1 MSGDAETGDP
11 AGSDRGPAGGSVID
25 RVVRYAL
32 TAAPDRPELESAI
45 RNYYGHIDG
54 DDLEARPIEDLFGLA
69 VDHLQMVES
78 WQPDTIA
85 IEVADPRI
93 EVDGWG
99 SGNTVIRIVSDD
111 MPFLVDSVTMELSRL
126 GVGIEFVV
134 HPVLSCTLA
143 GTPTFGPS
151 DELGDGRHLL
161 SLISIVV
168 DRRMLTNDQGEIEP
182 NLRRVL
188 GDVRAAV
195 DDWSAM
201 QARMIEVSNSIKS
214 ADLPIDERDVTET
227 AELLDWL
234 VGDHF
239 LFLGARDYELGW
251 EGDVEVLRITPGSG
265 LGILQ
270 DEHHLGRPRP
280 LSEMSTAAREQVRER
295 RLLNLT
301 KAGTKATVHRASHLD
316 YVGIKTF
323 DENGEVNGER
333 RFLGLFTSEV
343 YNRSVAVIPRA
354 RRTVAEVL
362 SKAGYPSGGHD
373 EKRLKTILERY
384 PRDDLLQMEADE
396 LYDTAIAIAGLQ
408 ERRRVR
414 VFSRRELFGRFVTVL
429 VYLPRDRYNT
439 STRSS
444 IEELLLGTHRATLA
458 DWDAQMSE
466 SVLARLRYVLR
477 VDVVAAN
484 GTANDGNGTVEKAVD
499 AELESQIES
508 LIRLWD
514 DDFAEA
520 LGHRFGEDEALG
532 LQSRY
537 ADAFS
542 LDFQRAFDPRAAAV
556 DVGHLEALDED
567 GALRL
572 SAYREPGRKASSF
585 KIKLYRRGER
595 VSLTTVMP
603 ILTNLGVTVVDERPY
618 EVQRAGHDPLWIY
631 DFALEHDGSE
641 LEFADAAVLVEDAF
655 AGVWNGAFDDDGLNR
670 LVLRAGLGA
679 ADVAVLRA
687 YSRYLQQVRFA
698 YSPLFIEQTLAEHPA
713 VVRLMFELF
722 TTRFYPADGDVAEA
736 GGGSA
741 AVAELEDR
749 IAIAIDTIESLDHD
763 RVLRR
768 FLNLIMATV
777 RTTWAQRDEHGDP
790 REYLALKFDCRAIEE
805 LPEPRPAYEIFVYS
819 PRFEGVHLRAGPVAR
834 GGLRWSDRSEDYRTE
849 VLGLVKAQMVK
860 NAVIVPAGAKGGFV
874 LKRRPDD
881 SALLGQEVVACYK
894 LFISGLLDL
903 TDNFVDGETV
913 APKRTR
919 RFDGD
924 DPYLVVAADK
934 GTATFSDVANTVALG
949 RGFWMGDAFASGGS
963 QGYDHKRMGITARG
977 AWESVKR
984 HFRELGVDVEADP
997 FSAVGIGDMSGDVFG
1012 NGMLLSRSM
1021 RLVAAFDHRHI
1032 FIDPNPEAGLAYDER
1047 RRLFD
1052 LPRSSWDDY
1061 DRSLIS
1067 EGGGVYDRSAK
1078 SIDLSEQAR
1087 EVLEVEVDSLTPE
1100 ELITACLKATVGLL
1114 WNGGIGT
1121 YVKASHETNAEVGD
1135 KANDHIRVS
1144 AKDLHCAVIGEG
1156 GNLGVTQRGRVEF
1169 AKNGGRVFTDAID
1182 NAGGV
1187 DCSDH
1192 EVNIKILLDEI
1203 VADEDM
1209 TAKQRN
1215 TLLEDMTNDVAML
1228 VLANNYRQ
1236 SLALSVARIDAP
1248 SLVDVHARYLDQ
1260 LEQQG
1265 ELVRQLEALPDGED
1279 LSERRLAGT
1288 GLTTPE
1294 LAVVSAYTKNML
1306 GRQIIESSV
1315 PDDEAM
1321 FPLLVDYF
1329 PVQLRDRFGPR
1340 IAAHRLRREIIA
1352 NQLANLVVDRAG
1364 VSMIYRLGQETSAP
1378 PPEIASAHFAAW
1390 SIFDL
1395 ESVVTAVN
1403 GLDGVLAVDKQL
1415 AIHLGCRQLAERA
1428 TRLMLRNRPI
1438 PFNAALAIA
1447 ELSGP
1452 VGETTSFLADDLLG
1466 TDRQSFEAQV
1476 ADLTSGGAPHDLAVR
1491 AAGLSA
1497 AVAALDIVAVAADSG
1512 IGLREVAA
1520 VYFAAADALDLT
1532 WLRDRI
1538 LALPRDT
1545 QWATLA
1551 RLTLRTDLYADQREL
1566 VAQIM
1571 AVGDGGLETLG
1582 SDVQELEPLARVEQW
1597 MVLNRPEV
1605 DRYRKTMVA
1614 IRATTTDVTS
1624 LLVAAREV
1632 RNLISR
1638 TKVGL

>member
-1 MSGDAETGDP
+1 MNGETESGEPKKGNATSSAE
-11 AGSDRGPAGGSVID
+11 SMID
-25 RVVRYAL
+25 RVVAYAM
-32 TAAPDRPELESAI
+32 ANVADRPELGPAI
-45 RNYYGHIDG
+45 RHYYAHIDS
-54 DDLEARPIEDLFGLA
+54 DDLEARAVEDLFGMA
-69 VDHLQMVES
+69 ADHLRMVAA
-78 WQPDTIA
+78 WKPGTIG
-85 IEVADPRI
+85 IEVTNPRL

-99 SGNTVIRIVSDD
+99 SGNTVVRIVTAD

-126 GVGIEFVV
+126 GVGIQFVA
-134 HPVLSCTLA
+134 HPVLSCRLDGPPA
-143 GTPTFGPS
+143 FGPA
-151 DELGDGRHLL
+151 DEQGEDRQLL
-161 SLISIVV
+161 SLMSVEI
-168 DRRMLTNDQGEIEP
+168 DRRVLADDGGQIEP

-195 DDWSAM
+195 DDWEPM
-201 QARMIEVSNSIKS
+201 RQRMIDVSESIKS
-214 ADLPIDERDVTET
+214 SDLPIDDRDIAET

-234 VGDHF
+234 ADNHF
-239 LFLGARDYELGW
+239 LFLGARDYELGLDD
-251 EGDVEVLRITPGSG
+251 GVDVLRIVPGSG
-265 LGILQ
+265 LGILAG
-270 DEHHLGRPRP
+270 DMHLGGPRP
-280 LSEMSTAAREQVRER
+280 LSEMSVEAREQVKER

-301 KAGTKATVHRASHLD
+301 KAGRRATVHRASHLD

-323 DENGEVNGER
+323 DHNGDVNGER
-333 RFLGLFTSEV
+333 RFLGLFASEV
-343 YNRSVAVIPRA
+343 YNRSVGVIPRA
-354 RRTVAEVL
+354 RRAVEEVL
-362 SKAGYPSGGHD
+362 ARAGYPAGGHD
-373 EKRLKTILERY
+373 EKRLRTILERY

-396 LYDTAIAIAGLQ
+396 LYDTAVAIAGLQ

-444 IEELLLGTHRATLA
+444 IEELLIGCYGATLA

-466 SVLARLRYVLR
+466 SVLARLRFVLR
-477 VDVVAAN
+477 VDTPEAN
-484 GTANDGNGTVEKAVD
+484 GQPLDGVATNSSAAGAVD
-499 AELESQIES
+499 ADLEAEIES

-514 DDFAEA
+514 DDFAAA
-520 LGHRFGEDEALG
+520 LSHRFGEDEAIL
-532 LQSRY
+532 LQNRY
-537 ADAFS
+537 GDAFG

-556 DVGHLEALDED
+556 DVGFLESLDQD

-572 SAYREPGRKASSF
+572 SAYREPGRESSSF
-585 KIKLYRRGER
+585 KLKLYRRGAR
-595 VSLTTVMP
+595 VSLTAVMP

-618 EVQRAGHDPLWIY
+618 QVTPTGTDPVWIY
-631 DFALEHDGSE
+631 DFALEHEGSE
-641 LEFADAAVLVEDAF
+641 LAFAEAAVLVEGAF
-655 AGVWNGAFDDDGLNR
+655 TGVWHGTFDDDGLNR

-679 ADVAVLRA
+679 ADVAVIRA

-698 YSPLFIEQTLAEHPA
+698 YSPSFIEQTLAEHPS

-722 TTRFYPADGDVAEA
+722 ANRFTPHDQSSF
-736 GGGSA
+736 GSVDA
-741 AVAELEDR
+741 SDDETGAELEDR

-768 FLNLIMATV
+768 FLNLITATT
-777 RTTWAQRDEHGDP
+777 RTTWAQRDEHGHHRD
-790 REYLALKFDCRAIEE
+790 YLALKFDCRAIEE

-874 LKRRPDD
+874 VKRRPDD
-881 SALLGQEVVACYK
+881 TALLGKEVVACYQ
-894 LFISGLLDL
+894 LFISGLLNL
-903 TDNFVDGETV
+903 TDNLVDGDVV
-913 APKRTR
+913 APLATVRY
-919 RFDGD
+919 DGD
-924 DPYLVVAADK
+924 DPYMVVAADK
-934 GTATFSDVANTVALG
+934 GTATFSDVANTVAVG
-949 RGFWMGDAFASGGS
+949 REFWLGDAFASGGS
-963 QGYDHKRMGITARG
+963 QGYDHKKMGITARG

-984 HFRELGVDVEADP
+984 HFRDLGLDVGSDP
-997 FSAVGIGDMSGDVFG
+997 FTAVGIGDMSGDVFG

-1032 FIDPNPEAGLAYDER
+1032 IIDPNPDPGPAYDER
-1047 RRLFD
+1047 LRLFK

-1061 DRSLIS
+1061 DRALLSA
-1067 EGGGVYDRSAK
+1067 GGGIYERTAK
-1078 SIDLSEQAR
+1078 SIDLTTEAR
-1087 EVLEVEVDSLTPE
+1087 DALGIDDETLTPE
-1100 ELITACLKATVGLL
+1100 ELISACLRAPVGLL

-1121 YVKASHETNAEVGD
+1121 YVKASQESNADVGD

-1144 AKDLHCAVIGEG
+1144 AADLRCSVIGEG

-1169 AKNGGRVFTDAID
+1169 AKAGGRIYTDAID

-1192 EVNIKILLDEI
+1192 EVNIKILLDEV
-1203 VADEDM
+1203 VAEQDM

-1215 TLLEDMTNDVAML
+1215 NLLEEMTNDVSML

-1236 SLALSVARIDAP
+1236 SLALSVARIDAV
-1248 SLVDVHARYLDQ
+1248 SLVDVHARYIDE
-1260 LEQQG
+1260 LEQRG
-1265 ELVRQLEALPDGED
+1265 ELVRQLEALPDGDE

-1294 LAVVSAYTKNML
+1294 LAVLSAYTKNML
-1306 GRQIIESSV
+1306 GQQLIESNV

-1321 FPLLVDYF
+1321 LPLLTEYF
-1329 PVQLRDRFGPR
+1329 PPQLRQRFASQIP
-1340 IAAHRLRREIIA
+1340 AHRLRREIIA

-1378 PPEIASAHFAAW
+1378 AAEIACAHFAAW

-1395 ESVVTAVN
+1395 ESVAIAVN
-1403 GLDGVLAVDKQL
+1403 QLDGVLAVEKQL

-1428 TRLMLRNRPI
+1428 TRLLLRNRPI
-1438 PFNAALAIA
+1438 PFNADLAIA
-1447 ELSGP
+1447 DLTGP
-1452 VGETTSFLADDLLG
+1452 VTEATAGLADDLLG

-1476 ADLTSGGAPHDLAVR
+1476 ADLTSGGAPIELANR

-1497 AVAALDIVAVAADSG
+1497 AVAAIDIVAVSAESG
-1512 IGLREVAA
+1512 FPLRKVAA
-1520 VYFAAADALDLT
+1520 THFAAADGLDLT

-1545 QWATLA
+1545 QWSTLA
-1551 RLTLRTDLYADQREL
+1551 RLTLRTDLYADHREL
-1566 VAQIM
+1566 TAQIM
-1571 AVGDGGLETLG
+1571 AVGDEDTEP
-1582 SDVQELEPLARVEQW
+1582 QERVEQW
-1597 MVLNRPEV
+1597 MTLNRPEV
-1605 DRYRKTMVA
+1605 DRYRQTMVA

-1632 RNLISR
+1632 RNLINR
-1638 TKVGL
+1638 TKT

>member
-1 MSGDAETGDP
+1 MSGDPVTGDQTSSE
-11 AGSDRGPAGGSVID
+11 AVQASGTVID

-32 TAAPDRPELESAI
+32 ATVPDRPELDSAL
-45 RNYYGHIDG
+45 RNYYAHIDPG
-54 DDLEARPIEDLFGLA
+54 DLDARPIEDLFGLA
-69 VDHLQMVES
+69 VDHFRMVDT
-78 WQPDTIA
+78 WQPGTIA

-99 SGNTVIRIVSDD
+99 SGNTVVRIVTDD

-126 GVGIEFVV
+126 GVGIRFVA
-134 HPVLSCTLA
+134 HPVLSCATDGPPA
-143 GTPTFGPS
+143 FGAS
-151 DELGDGRHLL
+151 DALGADRQLL
-161 SLISIVV
+161 SLISIEI
-168 DRRMLTNDQGEIEP
+168 DRRMLAEDQAEIEP

-195 DDWSAM
+195 DDWQAM
-201 QARMIEVSNSIKS
+201 QDRMVEVSASIKV
-214 ADLPIDERDVTET
+214 ADLPLDERDVNET

-234 VGDHF
+234 AADHF
-239 LFLGARDYELGW
+239 LFLGARDYELGHDG
-251 EGDVEVLRITPGSG
+251 EVEVLRIVPGSG

-270 DEHHLGRPRP
+270 DEQHLGGPRP
-280 LSEMSTAAREQVRER
+280 LSEMSTAAREQIRER

-323 DENGEVNGER
+323 DEAGEVSGER
-333 RFLGLFTSEV
+333 RFLGLFASEV
-343 YNRSVAVIPRA
+343 YNRSVAGIPRA
-354 RRTVAEVL
+354 RRTMAEVL
-362 SKAGYPSGGHD
+362 KKAGFPSGGHD
-373 EKRLKTILERY
+373 EKRLMTVLERY

-396 LYDTAIAIAGLQ
+396 LYDTAVAIAGLQ

-439 STRSS
+439 ATRSS
-444 IEELLLGTHRATLA
+444 IEQLLLGTYRATLA

-477 VDVVAAN
+477 VDSVEAN
-484 GTANDGNGTVEKAVD
+484 GTTARVHGLGEQAID
-499 AELESQIES
+499 AELETQIES

-514 DDFAEA
+514 DDFAAA
-520 LGHRFGEDEALG
+520 LGHRFGEDEALV

-537 ADAFS
+537 SDAFD

-556 DVGHLEALDED
+556 DVGHLESLVED

-572 SAYREPGRKASSF
+572 SAYREPGRESTSF
-585 KIKLYRRGER
+585 KLKLYRRGDR

-641 LEFADAAVLVEDAF
+641 LEFADAAVLVEEAF
-655 AGVWNGAFDDDGLNR
+655 AGVWNGTFDDDGLNR

-687 YSRYLQQVRFA
+687 YSRYLHQVRFA
-698 YSPLFIEQTLAEHPA
+698 YSPSFVEQALAEHPA

-722 TTRFYPADGDVAEA
+722 TTRFDPDEAEGDGETV
-736 GGGSA
+736 GA
-741 AVAELEDR
+741 AAAELEDR

-768 FLNLIMATV
+768 FLNLITATI
-777 RTTWAQRDEHGDP
+777 RTTWAQRDQHGNA
-790 REYLALKFDCRAIEE
+790 REYLALKFDCRIIEE

-881 SALLGQEVVACYK
+881 VALLSQEVVACYQ
-894 LFISGLLDL
+894 LFISGLLEL
-903 TDNFVDGETV
+903 TDNFVDGQAV
-913 APKRTR
+913 APQRTR
-919 RFDGD
+919 RYDGD

-934 GTATFSDVANTVALG
+934 GTATFSDVANTLALD
-949 RGFWMGDAFASGGS
+949 RGFWLGDAFASGGS

-984 HFRELGVDVEADP
+984 HFRELGLDVESDP
-997 FSAVGIGDMSGDVFG
+997 VSAVGIGDMSGDVFG
-1012 NGMLLSRSM
+1012 NGMLLSRSLG
-1021 RLVAAFDHRHI
+1021 LVAAFDHRHI
-1032 FIDPNPEAGLAYDER
+1032 FIDPEPDAELAYEER
-1047 RRLFD
+1047 RRLFE

-1067 EGGGVYDRSAK
+1067 AGGGIYDRTAK
-1078 SIDLSEQAR
+1078 SIDLSEQACR
-1087 EVLEVEVDSLTPE
+1087 ALGVESDSLTPE
-1100 ELITACLKATVGLL
+1100 ELISACLRAPVGLL

-1121 YVKASHETNAEVGD
+1121 YVKASGESNAEVGD

-1144 AKDLHCAVIGEG
+1144 AIDLRCSVIGEG

-1169 AKNGGRVFTDAID
+1169 AKNGGRVYTDAID

-1215 TLLEDMTNDVAML
+1215 SLLEEMTNDVAML

-1236 SLALSVARIDAP
+1236 SLALSVARIDAT
-1248 SLVDVHARYLDQ
+1248 SLVDVHARYMDE
-1260 LEQQG
+1260 LEQHG
-1265 ELVRQLEALPDGED
+1265 ELARELEALPDGED

-1294 LAVVSAYTKNML
+1294 LAVLSAYTKNML

-1321 FPLLVDYF
+1321 LPLLVDYF
-1329 PVQLRDRFGPR
+1329 PVQLRQRFGPG

-1364 VSMIYRLGQETSAP
+1364 VSMVYRLGQETSAP
-1378 PPEIASAHFAAW
+1378 AAEIASAHFAAW

-1403 GLDGVLAVDKQL
+1403 SLDGVLSVDKQL
-1415 AIHLGCRQLAERA
+1415 AVHLGCRQLAERA

-1447 ELSGP
+1447 ELAGP
-1452 VGETTSFLADDLLG
+1452 VSETTAGLADDLLG
-1466 TDRQSFEAQV
+1466 TDRQSFEAEV
-1476 ADLTSGGAPHDLAVR
+1476 ADLSAGGAPMELAVR
-1491 AAGLSA
+1491 AAGLST
-1497 AVAALDIVAVAADSG
+1497 AVAALDIVAVAADAG
-1512 IGLREVAA
+1512 LGLREVAA
-1520 VYFAAADALDLT
+1520 AHFAAADGLDLT

-1545 QWATLA
+1545 QWSTLA
-1551 RLTLRTDLYADQREL
+1551 RLTLRTDLYADHREL
-1566 VAQIM
+1566 TAQIM
-1571 AVGDGGLETLG
+1571 AVGEDDL
-1582 SDVQELEPLARVEQW
+1582 DPQAKVEQW
-1597 MVLNRPEV
+1597 LAINRPEV

-1614 IRATTTDVTS
+1614 IRATTTDLTS

-1638 TKVGL
+1638 TRVTAD